1 MNAPL
6 TPAQSAALSTVQ
18 LDDRYTLET
27 GRAWMSGIHA
37 LVRLPMIQHQRDAQA
52 GLNTAGFVSGYR
64 GSPLGSVDQNM
75 WKARKHLEKHHIEFV
90 PGVNEDLA
98 ATAVWGS
105 QQVNLFPGAK
115 YDGVFGMWY
124 GKGPGVDRSGDV
136 FKHANAAGTS
146 THGGVL
152 VVAGDD
158 HPAKSS
164 TLPHQSDHI
173 LKACM
178 IPVLFPSSVQEVLDY
193 GVHGWAM
200 SRYAGVW
207 VGIKCIT
214 DIVEVSASVDV
225 DPYRVQVRLPEDF
238 TMPADGLNIRLPDT
252 PLAQEARLL
261 DYKLYAALAYARA
274 NGLNRELWEI
284 PTEQAR
290 FGIMTSGKAY
300 LDTHQALLDLGLTP
314 EVCRQIGLRL
324 FKVGMVWP
332 LEATGTQAFAE
343 GLDEILVVE
352 EKRQVLEYQLKEE
365 LFSWVGTG
373 KKIPRVV
380 GKFGDKDGGE
390 WSVPQ
395 GNWLLPAHYEFSPA
409 IVARAIAARLLKFD
423 LPDSVRASIEARVA
437 FLDARARAAAK
448 PRVVTERK
456 PWFCS
461 GCPHNTSTR
470 VPDGSRGLAG
480 IGCHYMVTWMGRNT
494 QVFTQMG
501 GEGVPWI
508 GQAPFTEEKHV
519 FANLGDGTYYH
530 SGLLAIRA
538 AVAAK
543 APITYKILFN
553 DAVAMTGGQPVDGP
567 ISVPM
572 ITRQVAAEGIDKIV
586 IVTDEPEKY
595 RSITGLAD
603 GVPVVHR
610 DELDR
615 VMRELREYPNVSV
628 LIYDQTCATEK
639 RRRRKRGDYADP
651 ARRVVI
657 NDCVCEG
664 CGDCSEKSHCLSVE
678 PLETPLGRK
687 RTINQSSCNKDYSCL
702 KGFCPSFVT
711 VEGGTLRKPKA
722 RGGNERADLAVPAP
736 AVGTLDQPFGVFIAG
751 VGGTGVVTIGQLLG
765 MAAHLENKGCSV
777 LDMAGLAQKG
787 GAVHSHVILAATPG
801 DLMNTRVAMGEAD
814 LVLIGDLVVGAGT
827 ESLARMRAGRTH
839 ALLNSDV
846 APTADFIHNP
856 DWRLPGGSL
865 TEDLQAAC
873 GVGRVDTIDASDL
886 AVRLLGDGIYANP
899 MMLGYVF
906 QKGWL
911 PLGQAALERA
921 IELNGTQVASNL
933 AAFAWGRRAAHDLH
947 AVMQAAGLTPTTGD
961 DAARMGHAEDQAG
974 RVDGE
979 NASLD
984 GFVELRRHPSTAE
997 GARAGGGARAPAAA
1011 ASSGKVLA
1019 FKPSPVKGDWEGIR
1033 DMRAGMLVAYQ
1044 NQAYAQRYVAF
1055 VDEVARAEQSATG
1068 TSLLAAAVARYYFKL
1083 LAYKDE
1089 YEVARLHSD
1098 GEFLKKI
1105 SQQFEGDWKL
1115 NFHLAPPLFSR
1126 RDSQG
1131 HLIKKSYGPGMLKA
1145 FGVLARLK
1153 GLRGTPLDVFG
1164 YTAERR
1170 AERALIQQYRDNI
1183 LGILPGLNAGNLQRA
1198 VELASLPEDI
1208 RGYGHVKE
1216 AAMARVAERRERLLA
1231 GFHAAPDDLQ
1241 GGERAA

>member
-6 TPAQSAALSTVQ
+6 TAAQSGALSSAQ

-37 LVRLPMIQHQRDAQA
+37 LVRLPMMQQQRDAQS

-75 WKARKHLEKHHIEFV
+75 WKAKKHLQKHNIEFV

-98 ATAVWGS
+98 ATSVWGS
-105 QQVNLFPGAK
+105 QQVNLFPGAR

-164 TLPHQSDHI
+164 TLPHQSDHV

-193 GVHGWAM
+193 GLHGWAM

-225 DPYRVQVRLPEDF
+225 DPFRVKVRLPEDF

-274 NGLNRELWEI
+274 NGLNRELWEV
-284 PTEQAR
+284 PAEQAR

-300 LDTHQALLDLGLTP
+300 LDTYQALLDLGLTQ
-314 EVCRQIGLRL
+314 EVCCQIGLRL

-365 LFSWVGTG
+365 LFGWVGTG

-409 IVARAIAARLLKFD
+409 IVARAIAARLLKLD
-423 LPDSVRASIEARVA
+423 LPDSVRAGIEARVA

-448 PRVVTERK
+448 PRVVAERK

-508 GQAPFTEEKHV
+508 GQSPFTEEKHV

-543 APITYKILFN
+543 VPITYKILFN

-615 VMRELREYPNVSV
+615 VMRELREYPGVSV
-628 LIYDQTCATEK
+628 LVYDQTCATEK

-657 NDCVCEG
+657 NERVCEG

-687 RTINQSSCNKDYSCL
+687 RAINQSSCNKDYSCL

-722 RGGNERADLAVPAP
+722 RVGSERADLGLAAP
-736 AVGTLDQPFGVFIAG
+736 VVRLLQQPFGVFIAG

-827 ESLARMRAGRTH
+827 ESLARMRPGRTL

-846 APTADFIHNP
+846 APTADFINNP
-856 DWRLPGGSL
+856 DWRLPGGL
-865 TEDLQAAC
+865 LADDLQAAC
-873 GVGRVDTIDASDL
+873 GAGRVDTIDASDL
-886 AVRLLGDGIYANP
+886 AVKLLGDGIYANP
-899 MMLGYVF
+899 LMLGYVF

-921 IELNGTQVASNL
+921 IELNGTQVANNL
-933 AAFAWGRRAAHDLH
+933 AAFAWGRCAAHDLN
-947 AVMQAAGLTPTTGD
+947 AVMQAAGLTPASDDGQPGD
-961 DAARMGHAEDQAG
+961 HVGHAAG
-974 RVDGE
+974 QDAV
-979 NASLD
+979 AD
-984 GFVELRRHPSTAE
+984 GFVELRRNQTTADGS
-997 GARAGGGARAPAAA
+997 GAAFNAEPAAA
-1011 ASSGKVLA
+1011 AGAKVLA
-1019 FKPSPVKGDWEGIR
+1019 FKPMPLKGDWTDIR
-1033 DMRAGMLVAYQ
+1033 DMRAGLLVAYQ
-1044 NQAYAQRYVAF
+1044 SQAYAQRYIDF
-1055 VDEVARAEQSATG
+1055 VDEVARVEQAATG

-1105 SQQFEGDWKL
+1105 SQQFEGDWQL
-1115 NFHLAPPLFSR
+1115 RFHLAPPLFSK
-1126 RDSQG
+1126 RDSKG
-1131 HLIKKSYGPGMLKA
+1131 HLIKKSYGPRMLRA
-1145 FGVLARLK
+1145 FGLLARLK

-1164 YTAERR
+1164 YTDERR
-1170 AERALIQQYRDNI
+1170 AERALIEQYRENI
-1183 LGILPGLNAGNLQRA
+1183 QSVLRQLDAGNLQRA

-1231 GFHAAPDDLQ
+1231 GFQPVGRWRTRRRTGCLM
-1241 GGERAA
+1241 GK